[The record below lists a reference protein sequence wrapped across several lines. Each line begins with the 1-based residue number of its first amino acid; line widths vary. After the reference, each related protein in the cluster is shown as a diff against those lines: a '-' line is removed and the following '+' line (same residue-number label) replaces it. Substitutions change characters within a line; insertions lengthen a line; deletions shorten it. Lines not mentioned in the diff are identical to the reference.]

1 MIFLELAKTE
11 HIFATIYFFLSHINL
26 YNLTFGVYSERTKH
40 EVEYLADSMN
50 KLSTCWEGPAWA
62 AFQTTVNED
71 IEYMIAVCNEIA
83 ALVSNLSESQKKYA
97 QGEKQNYDSMNS
109 IWI

>member
-1 MIFLELAKTE
+1 MSNRIRVSQDRMGNDVKSLTE
-11 HIFATIYFFLSHINL
+11 QL
-26 YNLTFGVYSERTKH
+26 ERTKH

-71 IEYMIAVCNEIA
+71 IEYMLAVCNEIA
-83 ALVSNLSESQKKYA
+83 ALVSNISESQKKYA